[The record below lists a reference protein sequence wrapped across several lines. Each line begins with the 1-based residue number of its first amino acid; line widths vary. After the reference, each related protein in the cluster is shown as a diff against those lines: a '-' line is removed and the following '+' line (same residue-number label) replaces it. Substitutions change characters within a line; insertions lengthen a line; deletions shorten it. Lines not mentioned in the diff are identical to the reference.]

1 MKFPAFHYLRPT
13 SVTKAV
19 DQLAEHGDDARILA
33 GGQTL
38 MPVLAMRLAE
48 PEVLIDLG
56 RIESLRGIALEDGA
70 LRLGAMTRYVDLER
84 SPLVAEHAPL
94 IHCALPYVAHVAIRN
109 RGTIGGSVALA
120 DPAAEMPA
128 CLLVLGA
135 EFELTSSEGNR
146 RVAAEDFFLGLYE
159 TACKETEILTAIHVP
174 TSQKLALPGRR
185 VGFYEIAR
193 RHGDYALAGAAA
205 TGRVEDGRVRDLRV
219 AMFGC
224 DDRPILA
231 IAAARLADEGAID
244 GEGLAEDI
252 SPTSNINGDAGMRLT
267 HARVA
272 FRRAVADLLAGQN
285 G

>member
-1 MKFPAFHYLRPT
+1 L
-13 SVTKAV
+13 
-19 DQLAEHGDDARILA
+19 LA

-56 RIESLRGIALEDGA
+56 RIENLRGIALEDDA

-84 SPLVAEHAPL
+84 SALVAEHAPL
-94 IHCALPYVAHVAIRN
+94 ITRALPYVAHVAIRN

-128 CLLVLGA
+128 CMLALGA
-135 EFELTSSEGNR
+135 EIELTSTEGNR
-146 RVAAEDFFLGLYE
+146 WIAAEDYFLGLYE
-159 TACKETEILTAIHVP
+159 TAREDTEILTAIRIP
-174 TSQKLALPGRR
+174 LAPERR
-185 VGFYEIAR
+185 VGFYEVAR

-205 TGRVEDGRVRDLRV
+205 VGDVEDGRIQGLRV

-224 DDRPILA
+224 DDLPVLA
-231 IAAARLADEGAID
+231 KTAAKAAETGVLDGAWLEADV
-244 GEGLAEDI
+244 
-252 SPTSNINGDAGMRLT
+252 SPTSNINGEAHIRLAQ
-267 HARVA
+267 ARVA
-272 FRRAVADLLAGQN
+272 FRRAVTDLLGVSN